1 MVIFHSCVSLPE
13 GIISILEIHEV
24 LLCPSSNAD
33 GATSQH
39 SNGNNWAVEK
49 CNQDMAWKSMHARTY
64 YNYVCCICV
73 HMDICIYIYI
83 HISHVHEC
91 VNAHV
96 SQANALLKL
105 NTRPLKKTLFK
116 RSCSV
121 RNCMKMALFWLKSQ
135 FHPISASS
143 FHNSNPKFCGWNPHW
158 KGPENGW
165 NRPNIPGFFP
175 PVFPSARWTFDFR
188 QLWSHRRLWGAVE
201 GWRWQSICNQYVMVV
216 NITPVSLGKMIHI
229 SN

>member
-1 MVIFHSCVSLPE
+1 MKYLCVHQATRTVQHL
-13 GIISILEIHEV
+13 SIQMETIEQ
-24 LLCPSSNAD
+24 SRNATKIWR
-33 GATSQH
+33 GRA
-39 SNGNNWAVEK
+39 
-49 CNQDMAWKSMHARTY
+49 CMHAHITTM
-64 YNYVCCICV
+64 CV
-73 HMDICIYIYI
+73 VYASTRIYIYI
-83 HISHVHEC
+83 TYIHNHIYIYIYHIHEC

-116 RSCSV
+116 RSCSI
-121 RNCMKMALFWLKSQ
+121 RNWMKMALFWLKSQ

-175 PVFPSARWTFDFR
+175 RFFHQHGGPSISASFEATDAFGE
-188 QLWSHRRLWGAVE
+188 QLRDDDGNR
-201 GWRWQSICNQYVMVV
+201 YVI
-216 NITPVSLGKMIHI
+216 NT
-229 SN
+229 